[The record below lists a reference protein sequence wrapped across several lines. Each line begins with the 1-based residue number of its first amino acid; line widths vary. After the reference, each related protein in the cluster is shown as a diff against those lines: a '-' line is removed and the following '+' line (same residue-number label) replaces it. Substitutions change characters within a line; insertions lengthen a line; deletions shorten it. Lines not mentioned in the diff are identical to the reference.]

1 MNERKER
8 NRPIRKLKNQVSVF
22 KYLPP
27 YIFKTFTNVTR
38 IPSEFHSKLT
48 EQFFFLKTKFKIS
61 ETPKSTSHS
70 NKDDDD
76 TSTAALPDLTETA
89 IPSRDNQPDDHV
101 ISPPSSGQNLTNQ
114 HNPEPLIS
122 NGADQFLD
130 QRQSISDPDT
140 NAICPDSP
148 EHIPNEANENPYH
161 RTLREGRKS
170 PAQELTDD
178 FNSKVKHAEQE
189 HTAILEKYVREAKKV
204 AKKKKRL
211 EQKNKKTKKEP
222 NNGSKIIANKK
233 CSASPKTTS
242 SPRSRSPATSERS
255 PGTPDKR
262 KRPRIRID
270 TLKSPN
276 LEINHQELVQGLGQG
291 LGVGLELQL

>member
-1 MNERKER
+1 
-8 NRPIRKLKNQVSVF
+8 L
-22 KYLPP
+22 
-27 YIFKTFTNVTR
+27 TR
-38 IPSEFHSKLT
+38 ISPKLARISFKSKIFQKPYLVLT
-48 EQFFFLKTKFKIS
+48 LIQKIS
-61 ETPKSTSHS
+61 ETPKPTSHS

-89 IPSRDNQPDDHV
+89 IPSRDNKSDDHV
-101 ISPPSSGQNLTNQ
+101 ISPLPSGQNLTNQ
-114 HNPEPLIS
+114 HNPEPLKS
-122 NGADQFLD
+122 NGADQSLD

-140 NAICPDSP
+140 NAICPDGP

-178 FNSKVKHAEQE
+178 FNSKVKYAEQE

-211 EQKNKKTKKEP
+211 EQKKKTKKEP
-222 NNGSKIIANKK
+222 NNCSKIIANKK

-242 SPRSRSPATSERS
+242 SPSRSRSPASERS

-262 KRPRIRID
+262 KRPRIRTD

-291 LGVGLELQL
+291 LGLELQL

>member
-1 MNERKER
+1 M
-8 NRPIRKLKNQVSVF
+8 
-22 KYLPP
+22 
-27 YIFKTFTNVTR
+27 TR
-38 IPSEFHSKLT
+38 IPPEFQSKLT
-48 EQFFFLKTKFKIS
+48 EFFPKTKFKIS
-61 ETPKSTSHS
+61 ETPKPTSHS

-242 SPRSRSPATSERS
+242 SPRSRSPAASERS

>member
-1 MNERKER
+1 MDPAN
-8 NRPIRKLKNQVSVF
+8 N
-22 KYLPP
+22 
-27 YIFKTFTNVTR
+27 
-38 IPSEFHSKLT
+38 
-48 EQFFFLKTKFKIS
+48 
-61 ETPKSTSHS
+61 
-70 NKDDDD
+70 DD
-76 TSTAALPDLTETA
+76 TITAALPDLTETA
-89 IPSRDNQPDDHV
+89 IPSRDPDDHV
-101 ISPPSSGQNLTNQ
+101 ISSSPPPSGQNLTNQ
-114 HNPEPLIS
+114 HNPEPLKS
-122 NGADQFLD
+122 NGAENLDQSLD

-140 NAICPDSP
+140 NVICPDGP
-148 EHIPNEANENPYH
+148 DDHIPNEANEPNPYH

-211 EQKNKKTKKEP
+211 EQKKKKEP
-222 NNGSKIIANKK
+222 NINGSKIIANKK

-242 SPRSRSPATSERS
+242 SPSRSRSPAACERS

-262 KRPRIRID
+262 KRPRIRTD

-276 LEINHQELVQGLGQG
+276 LEINHQELV
-291 LGVGLELQL
+291 LELGL